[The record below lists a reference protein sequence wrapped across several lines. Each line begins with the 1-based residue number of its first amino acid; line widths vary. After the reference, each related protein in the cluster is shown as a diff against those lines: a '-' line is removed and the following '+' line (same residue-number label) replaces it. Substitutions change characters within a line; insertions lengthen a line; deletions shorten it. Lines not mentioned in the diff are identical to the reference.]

1 VMRDL
6 GPIDYFRHL
15 AFPTHT
21 RRHQLSNTRSER
33 GRASYTTSC
42 NRYRS
47 DDAQRKPS
55 AKGDWGKAPL
65 DALLVP
71 YYSTNVDGDGVP
83 REPPKG

>member
-47 DDAQRKPS
+47 DEAQRKPS
-55 AKGDWGKAPL
+55 AKGDWGQ
-65 DALLVP
+65 
-71 YYSTNVDGDGVP
+71 STA
-83 REPPKG
+83 